1 MASITY
7 SKNSPYFTT
16 PQTNNYL
23 DVMNIRDITPLA
35 NDPLFRLTSQYKHR
49 PDLLAF
55 DLYQDPGLWWVFA
68 MRNKDVIRDP
78 IYDMIPGTKIYLP
91 QLQQLKRILGI

>member
-1 MASITY
+1 MANITY

-23 DVMNIRDITPLA
+23 DVMTMRDIPSLT
-35 NDPLFRLTSQYKHR
+35 NDTLFVLTSQYKHR

-68 MRNKDVIRDP
+68 MRNKDIIRDP
-78 IYDMIPGTKIYLP
+78 IYDMIPGIKIYLP
-91 QLQQLKRILGI
+91 QSQTIRRVLGL